1 MGIVLFYGKKN
12 VTLMSSPPAS
22 TKQGED
28 ASQFRSLR
36 ETIQFYMIDFRT
48 PLGKAIDIF
57 IILLNLLVVA
67 LFVINTYP
75 IPSSL
80 RLFLWRVEV
89 AAIGLFIIEYL
100 LRLYGAPDR
109 FAYVKDIYSI
119 IDLVAILPTLLLLAI
134 PISVAYADIRF
145 IQILRV
151 FTVFRI
157 FRFLRYTAR
166 EHRLFGIISL
176 EMLNVAKLVVTII
189 MIFFVSSGFFYYVES
204 PVNPRVQN
212 FGDAFYFTVVAVST
226 VGFGDIVPISGWGR
240 LVTIMMIIS
249 GIILIPIQ
257 AGKIFREWMS
267 VCERKIVACPNCSLE
282 RHDAD
287 AKYCKRCGQE
297 LYQRIAPED

>member
-1 MGIVLFYGKKN
+1 MMPDL
-12 VTLMSSPPAS
+12 S
-22 TKQGED
+22 TYAKED
-28 ASQFRSLR
+28 EDPSHSMILR
-36 ETIQFYMIDFRT
+36 ETIQFYMIDFQT

-57 IILLNLLVVA
+57 IIILNLLVVA
-67 LFVINTYP
+67 VFVIDTYP
-75 IPSSL
+75 ISDSL
-80 RLFLWRVEV
+80 RIFLWKVEV
-89 AAIGLFIIEYL
+89 TAIGFFIIEYL

-134 PISVAYADIRF
+134 PISGAYADIRF

-157 FRFLRYTAR
+157 FRFLRFTAR

-212 FGDAFYFTVVAVST
+212 FGDAFYFTVVALST

-240 LVTIMMIIS
+240 LVTIMMIVS

-257 AGKIFREWMS
+257 AGRIFREWMS
-267 VCERKIVACPNCSLE
+267 VCERKTVVCKNCNLE

-287 AKYCKRCGQE
+287 ARYCKRCGQE
-297 LYQRIAPED
+297 LHQKKGPGD

>member
-1 MGIVLFYGKKN
+1 LVYFEEKRII
-12 VTLMSSPPAS
+12 TSMSSLPTHIEQS
-22 TKQGED
+22 ED
-28 ASQFRSLR
+28 APSFRTLR
-36 ETIQFYMIDFRT
+36 EAIQFYMIDFQT

-67 LFVINTYP
+67 LFIIQTYP
-75 IPSSL
+75 ISLSL

-89 AAIGLFIIEYL
+89 AAIGLFIIEYI
-100 LRLYGAPDR
+100 LRFYGAPDR
-109 FAYVKDIYSI
+109 WAYVKDIYSI

-134 PISVAYADIRF
+134 PISGAYADIRF

-151 FTVFRI
+151 FAVFRI
-157 FRFLRYTAR
+157 FRFLRFTGR

-176 EMLNVAKLVVTII
+176 EMLNVARLVITII

-204 PVNPRVQN
+204 PVNPQVQN

-226 VGFGDIVPISGWGR
+226 VGFGDIVPISEWGR

-249 GIILIPIQ
+249 GIILIPIE
-257 AGKIFREWMS
+257 AGRIFREWIS
-267 VCERKIVACPNCSLE
+267 VCERKTAVCPNCNLE

-287 AKYCKRCGQE
+287 ARYCKRCGGE
-297 LYQRIAPED
+297 LYQK